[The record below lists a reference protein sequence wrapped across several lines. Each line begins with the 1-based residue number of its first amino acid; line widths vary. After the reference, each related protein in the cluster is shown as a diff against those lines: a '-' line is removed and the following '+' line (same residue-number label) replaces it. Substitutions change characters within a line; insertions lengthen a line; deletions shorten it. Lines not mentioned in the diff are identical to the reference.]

1 MLPKLPEASISTLML
16 LLELLLVFLELR
28 SFKGEEILKVIL
40 CNEMR
45 CFICGCEQEKFA
57 LEKIIASRH
66 TSL

>member
-1 MLPKLPEASISTLML
+1 ML